1 MQSKLKEEKQ
11 SKTDK
16 KSRLIIIGSLFLIV
30 CGISILAFKYYQI
43 FKDNKEDENKLDE
56 FFEQQ
61 SEIENHEVVE
71 ESKEEVIYSYENY
84 MFVLEI
90 PKISLKRGV
99 YSKESTLNNV
109 DKNVQ
114 ILQESDMPDKVN
126 GNFILA
132 GHSGTGRA
140 SYFKNLNKLVLG
152 DEAYIYYNNVK
163 YTYRLVNS
171 YDVEKTGEASI
182 NRDLE
187 KTTLTLI
194 TCKHNFDIQTIYIFE
209 LV

>member
-1 MQSKLKEEKQ
+1 MQSKIRKEKK

-61 SEIENHEVVE
+61 SEIENHEVIE

-140 SYFKNLNKLVLG
+140 SYFKNLNKLVFG
-152 DEAYIYYNNVK
+152 DEAYVYYNNVK

-209 LV
+209 LI